1 MCGIAGEFIF
11 DPAGRVDE
19 SRIVPMVSAIR
30 HRGPDQWGYY
40 LGCSGSVL
48 LINTRLSIV
57 DLSNGRQPLSNEDGS
72 VWVVLNGELYG
83 FQEIAKDLESRG
95 HRFRTRS
102 DTEIIVHLYEEYGED
117 FALHLRGEFA
127 IALLDQRKEVL
138 YLVRDRFGIKPLFYS
153 RLSDSLVFGSEI
165 KAILGHGKAR
175 ARLDHFTLFHML
187 HGLPLPDA
195 TCFENIRA
203 VEPGCM
209 LRISRSTITGRRYWD
224 LPLDGQ
230 TVPGTEEEAI
240 EEFRRLFHEAVRLR
254 LHGDVEVGAYV
265 SGGLDSTSVAAT
277 AADLSGR
284 PVKAFTIEFD
294 NKLLNE
300 GQAAAEFAQSRGFE
314 HHTIRVG
321 LGDLAP
327 HFERSLWHSEIAV
340 SNSHG
345 TAKMILSEL
354 ARRHVKV
361 VLTGEGSDEALAGY
375 NVFQH
380 IALLEGVRTDP
391 RNPARRAALDALL
404 SKERSGIA
412 LLNTGILR
420 IRALPDYDRIV
431 GLFGAYPYAMAR
443 ALRTANKVRF
453 VMSGDFRREMAGIDP
468 IAVMAERI
476 GRGSMK
482 ALSPLSAHQYYL
494 FKADMPSYNLNCL
507 GDRVE
512 MAHSIEG
519 RVPFLDHKLVEFAF
533 SLPVSLKLRNGAG
546 KYILRRA
553 IAERLPFALEVKKRP
568 FVAASSETLG
578 LDRGSDLSRHYLD
591 SRVIR
596 KTGLFNPQV
605 VAGLRRS
612 LPYLPRGS
620 RLLGLTEAV
629 LTAVVSI
636 QALDEMFCDRFA
648 DSAARFNLARPD
660 STLADGRI

>member
-11 DPAGRVDE
+11 DPKGRVDE
-19 SRIVPMVSAIR
+19 SRIVPMVSTIR

-83 FQEIAKDLESRG
+83 FQDIAKDLESRG
-95 HRFRTRS
+95 HHFRTRS

-117 FALHLRGEFA
+117 FVSHLRGEFA
-127 IALLDQRKEVL
+127 VALLDQRNEVL

-153 RLSDSLVFGSEI
+153 RLNDALVFGSEI

-175 ARLDHFTLFHML
+175 ARLDHVTLFHML
-187 HGLPLPDA
+187 HGLVLPEA
-195 TCFENIRA
+195 TCFENIRT

-209 LRISRSTITGRRYWD
+209 LRISRSAVTRRRYWD
-224 LPLDGQ
+224 LPLGGQ
-230 TVPGTEEEAI
+230 VVPGSEEEAV
-240 EEFRRLFHEAVRLR
+240 EEFRRLFDEAVRLR

-277 AADLSGR
+277 AAEIGGR

-294 NKLLNE
+294 DKKLNE
-300 GQAAAEFAQSRGFE
+300 GEAAAEFAQGRGFA
-314 HHTIRVG
+314 HHTIRIG
-321 LGDLAP
+321 PGDLAP

-361 VLTGEGSDEALAGY
+361 VLTGEGADEALGGY
-375 NVFQH
+375 NVFHH
-380 IALLEGVRTDP
+380 IALLEEVRAHPQD
-391 RNPARRAALDALL
+391 RERRAALETLL
-404 SKERSGIA
+404 SKEHSGIA
-412 LLNTGILR
+412 LLNTGILP
-420 IRALPDYDRIV
+420 IRALPEYDRIT
-431 GLFGAYPYAMAR
+431 GLFGAYPYSMAR
-443 ALRTANKVRF
+443 ALRTAKKARF
-453 VMSGDFRREMAGIDP
+453 VMSGDFRREVAGIDP
-468 IAVMAERI
+468 IAEMAERI
-476 GRGSMK
+476 GRGKMK
-482 ALSPLSAHQYYL
+482 SLSGVAAHQYYL
-494 FKADMPSYNLNCL
+494 FKADMPSYNLNFL

-519 RVPFLDHKLVEFAF
+519 RVPFLDHKLIEFAF
-533 SLPVSLKLRNGAG
+533 SLPVSFKLRNGRG

-553 IAERLPFALEVKKRP
+553 LEERLPSALQVKKRP
-568 FVAASSETLG
+568 FVAGSSETLG
-578 LDRGSDLSRHYLD
+578 LDRNSDLSARYLN
-591 SRVIR
+591 SRAIR
-596 KTGLFNPQV
+596 ETGLFNPQV
-605 VAGLRRS
+605 LGGMRRS

-620 RLLGLTEAV
+620 RLLSLTETL

-636 QALDEMFCDRFA
+636 NAINEMFCDRFEN
-648 DSAARFNLARPD
+648 SAARFNLARPD
-660 STLADGRI
+660 SALADGRI

>member
-11 DPAGRVDE
+11 DPKGRVDE
-19 SRIVPMVSAIR
+19 STIVPMVSAIR

-83 FQEIAKDLESRG
+83 FQDIAKDLESRG

-117 FALHLRGEFA
+117 FVSHLRGEFA
-127 IALLDQRKEVL
+127 IALLDQRNEVL
-138 YLVRDRFGIKPLFYS
+138 YLVRDRFGIKPLFYT
-153 RLSDSLVFGSEI
+153 RLNDSLVFGSEI

-175 ARLDHFTLFHML
+175 ARLDHVTLFHML
-187 HGLPLPDA
+187 HGLVLPEA
-195 TCFENIRA
+195 TCFENIRM

-209 LRISRSTITGRRYWD
+209 LRISRSAVTRRRYWD
-224 LPLDGQ
+224 LPLGGEVAPASD
-230 TVPGTEEEAI
+230 EEAI
-240 EEFRRLFHEAVRLR
+240 EEFRRLFYEAVRLR

-277 AADLSGR
+277 AAEVSGR
-284 PVKAFTIEFD
+284 PVKAFTVEFE
-294 NKLLNE
+294 NKNLDE
-300 GQAAAEFAQSRGFE
+300 GQAAAEFAQARGFE
-314 HHTIRVG
+314 HLTIRIG
-321 LGDLAP
+321 PGDLAP

-345 TAKMILSEL
+345 AAKMILSEL

-361 VLTGEGSDEALAGY
+361 VLTGEGADEALAGY

-380 IALLEGVRTDP
+380 IALLEEVRTHPKD
-391 RNPARRAALDALL
+391 RGRRAALETLL
-404 SKERSGIA
+404 GKEQSGIA
-412 LLNTGILR
+412 LLNSGILP
-420 IRALPDYDRIV
+420 IRALPEYDRVI
-431 GLFGAYPYAMAR
+431 GLFGAYPYAIAR
-443 ALRTANKVRF
+443 ALRTAKRLPF
-453 VMSGDFRREMAGIDP
+453 VMSRDFRREVAAIDP
-468 IAVMAERI
+468 IAEMAERV
-476 GRGSMK
+476 GRGRMTS
-482 ALSPLSAHQYYL
+482 LSPVAAHQYYL
-494 FKADMPSYNLNCL
+494 FKADLPSYILNCL

-533 SLPVSLKLRNGAG
+533 ALPVSLKLRNGAG
-546 KYILRRA
+546 KYVLRRA
-553 IAERLPFALEVKKRP
+553 IADRLPSALQVKKRP

-578 LDRGSDLSRHYLD
+578 LNRDSEFSAHYLD
-591 SRVIR
+591 SRAIR
-596 KTGLFNPQV
+596 NTGLFNPRV
-605 VAGLRRS
+605 VGALRRS
-612 LPYLPRGS
+612 LAYLPRGS
-620 RLLGLTEAV
+620 RVLSLTETM
-629 LTAVVSI
+629 LTGVASI
-636 QALDEMFCDRFA
+636 QAINEMFCERFE
-648 DSAARFNLARPD
+648 DSAVRFSLSRAD

>member
-11 DPAGRVDE
+11 DPKGRVDE
-19 SRIVPMVSAIR
+19 SIIVPMVSAIR

-83 FQEIAKDLESRG
+83 FQDIAKDLESRG

-117 FALHLRGEFA
+117 FVSHLRGEFA
-127 IALLDQRKEVL
+127 IALLDQRNEVL

-153 RLSDSLVFGSEI
+153 RLNDSLVFGSEI
-165 KAILGHGKAR
+165 KAILGNRKVR
-175 ARLDHFTLFHML
+175 ARLDHVSLFYMF
-187 HGLPLPDA
+187 HGLLLPET
-195 TCFENIRA
+195 TCFENIRT

-209 LRISRSTITGRRYWD
+209 LRISRSAVTLHRYWD
-224 LPLDGQ
+224 LPLDGE
-230 TVPGTEEEAI
+230 VAHANEEEAI
-240 EEFRRLFHEAVRLR
+240 EEFRRLFYEAVRLR

-277 AADLSGR
+277 AAQIGGR

-294 NKLLNE
+294 DKKLNE
-300 GQAAAEFAQSRGFE
+300 GEAAAEFAQARGFE
-314 HHTIRVG
+314 HHKIRIG
-321 LGDLAP
+321 PGDLAP
-327 HFERSLWHSEIAV
+327 HFERALWHSEIAV

-361 VLTGEGSDEALAGY
+361 VLTGEGADETLGGY
-375 NVFQH
+375 NVFHH
-380 IALLEGVRTDP
+380 IALLDEVRTHPQD
-391 RNPARRAALDALL
+391 RERRAALETLL
-404 SKERSGIA
+404 AKEHSGIA
-412 LLNTGILR
+412 LLNTGILP
-420 IRALPDYDRIV
+420 IRALPEYDRIS

-443 ALRTANKVRF
+443 ALRTAKKVRF
-453 VMSGDFRREMAGIDP
+453 VMSGDFRREVAGIDP
-468 IAVMAERI
+468 IAEMAERI
-476 GRGSMK
+476 GRGRMK
-482 ALSPLSAHQYYL
+482 SLSAVAAHQYYL
-494 FKADMPSYNLNCL
+494 FKADMPSYNLNFL

-519 RVPFLDHKLVEFAF
+519 RLPFLDHKLVEFAF
-533 SLPVSLKLRNGAG
+533 SLPVSLKLRNGVG

-553 IAERLPFALEVKKRP
+553 IAETLPSALLVKKRP
-568 FVAASSETLG
+568 FVAGSSETLG
-578 LDRGSDLSRHYLD
+578 LDRDSELSARYLN
-591 SRVIR
+591 SRAIR
-596 KTGLFNPQV
+596 ETGLFNPQV
-605 VAGLRRS
+605 LGGLRRS
-612 LPYLPRGS
+612 LPHLRRGS
-620 RLLGLTEAV
+620 RLLSLTETL

-636 QALDEMFCDRFA
+636 NAINEMFCQRFEN
-648 DSAARFNLARPD
+648 SAARFNLPRPD
-660 STLADGRI
+660 STLAGGRI